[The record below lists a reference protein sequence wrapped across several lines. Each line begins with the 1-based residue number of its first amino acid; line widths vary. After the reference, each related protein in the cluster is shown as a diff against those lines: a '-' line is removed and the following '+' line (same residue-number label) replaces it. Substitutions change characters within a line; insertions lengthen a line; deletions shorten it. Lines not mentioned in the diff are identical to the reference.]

1 MFAVGLEEG
10 EVGCG
15 GAEIGG
21 GAGSGGTSVNY
32 HLGFQLMGKGVELII
47 RGKAVY

>member
-21 GAGSGGTSVNY
+21 GADLVAHLWTTILGSSWWEREWSSSS
-32 HLGFQLMGKGVELII
+32 GV
-47 RGKAVY
+47 RRY